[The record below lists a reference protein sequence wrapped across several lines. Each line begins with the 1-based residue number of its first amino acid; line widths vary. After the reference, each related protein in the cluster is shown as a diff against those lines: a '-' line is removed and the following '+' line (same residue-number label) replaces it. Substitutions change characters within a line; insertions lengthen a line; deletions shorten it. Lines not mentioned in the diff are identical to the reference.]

1 MSTNKSIRDQ
11 IKLAELL
18 KLVPNRFLLT
28 AAASKR
34 ARQLIDGARPLID
47 ATLEHN
53 LPLDIALLEIQM
65 GKIHISIEDSYEESI
80 IDEISDY
87 LNSNILDE
95 ASEPKKPSSPAKD
108 LKKKIKPL
116 TA

>member
-65 GKIHISIEDSYEESI
+65 GKIHISIEDSY
-80 IDEISDY
+80 Y
-87 LNSNILDE
+87 ILDIG
-95 ASEPKKPSSPAKD
+95 ASQKFASIMHNISPC
-108 LKKKIKPL
+108 LKASRSNYCL
-116 TA
+116 EL